1 MRNIPLLILNPIFGF
16 QVAPGI
22 FKFEYF
28 ANFCH
33 FKVFNRTLEQLS
45 CKTGLIFIFFDNYL
59 VLEDF
64 QDWSGMFF
72 QKDKKLPNQYMTIF
86 NIWGC

>member
-1 MRNIPLLILNPIFGF
+1 MNVSHGALFYMKSIFSNIFFTLLSLNPIFGF
-16 QVAPGI
+16 QVTPGL
-22 FKFEYF
+22 FRFEYF

-45 CKTGLIFIFFDNYL
+45 CKKRLIFIFLDNYL
-59 VLEDF
+59 VVEDF

-72 QKDKKLPNQYMTIF
+72 
-86 NIWGC
+86 